1 MPVICDSCGTE
12 NFPEA
17 RFCVNTHCQAYL
29 AWSEGSDRSERSE
42 RSERDAGMRAH
53 PAGGPSS
60 SAAVKPGAVH
70 PAGGHRSPGLDLTTG
85 GSPPPAQGITLT
97 AAPTQPARQVE
108 PSPPR
113 RAAEPALPATARRPP
128 RYEFIRET
136 QAPIAVKPVDEPA
149 PDRPPGEA
157 AVSGKHGL
165 WFALDQHDLAVAPGR
180 RASVGARVANKGSVV
195 EGVDIRVLGVPE
207 DWVRV
212 EPPRV
217 NLDVGG
223 QANLVIHF
231 APPKATTT
239 RSGLAEVEVA
249 AWCVSSPKVR
259 CAEHVRLNVGSYSD
273 LEILH
278 APHELTVRRS
288 GDFQFGLRN
297 NGNSPTDAEARPRPG
312 SPAEGKV
319 LLKFEPRL
327 MTIPP
332 GDQAEVTVQARAV
345 RRLWTGTPA
354 THSLQVDVVRA
365 GEVSPIDLKMVQRP
379 LLPRWAPKVLA
390 LLTVLLVV
398 GAALG
403 LWSWY
408 KHRPVAVPSVINQ
421 PVDLATANLSKA
433 GFKGVP
439 LNAANPG
446 VAPGTVFRQEPPAG
460 AHRHPGTVIAI
471 TVSSG
476 APTVNVGDLTQLPQ
490 QQAVATLRH
499 QGLKVRI
506 LTAPSPNLPAGLVT
520 AQSPAPSVAVPV
532 GSTVNLTVSSPPA
545 RKG

>member
-1 MPVICDSCGTE
+1 MQVICDSCGTE
-12 NFPEA
+12 NPPGT
-17 RFCVNTHCQAYL
+17 RFCVNPHCQAYL
-29 AWSEGSDRSERSE
+29 AWSE
-42 RSERDAGMRAH
+42 RDAGALVD
-53 PAGGPSS
+53 PAGPPSS
-60 SAAVKPGAVH
+60 SAAVKPGSLH
-70 PAGGHRSPGLDLTTG
+70 PAGSHRSPGSDLAAG
-85 GSPPPAQGITLT
+85 PPPPQGITLT
-97 AAPTQPARQVE
+97 AAPTHPAQLVE
-108 PSPPR
+108 PSPPGKV
-113 RAAEPALPATARRPP
+113 AQPALPATARRRP

-136 QAPIAVKPVDEPA
+136 QAPVAVKPVEEPV
-149 PDRPPGEA
+149 PDRPPGQGA
-157 AVSGKHGL
+157 ANGKHGL
-165 WFALDQHDLAVAPGR
+165 WFGLDQHVLAVEPGR
-180 RASVGARVANKGSVV
+180 RASVGAQVANKGSVV

-207 DWVRV
+207 EWVRV

-223 QANLVIHF
+223 QASLLIHF

-239 RSGLAEVEVA
+239 RSGPAEVEVA
-249 AWCVSSPKVR
+249 VWSVSSPKVR
-259 CAEHVRLNVGSYSD
+259 CAEHVRLDVGSYSD

-288 GDFQFGLRN
+288 GEFELLLRN
-297 NGNSPTDAEARPRPG
+297 NGNAPTEAEARPRPG
-312 SPAEGKV
+312 SPVEGKV
-319 LLKFEPRL
+319 QLKFEPRL
-327 MTIPP
+327 VTIPP
-332 GDQAEVTVQARAV
+332 GHQTAVTVQARAA

-354 THSLQVDVVRA
+354 THPLQIDVVRA
-365 GEVSPIDLKMVQRP
+365 GETNVNAIDVKMVQQP

-390 LLTVLLVV
+390 VLTLVV
-398 GAALG
+398 LVAGGLG
-403 LWSWY
+403 VRNWY

-439 LNAANPG
+439 INAANPT
-446 VAPGTVFRQEPPAG
+446 VAVGTVFHQDPPAG

-476 APTVNVGDLTQLPQ
+476 APTVKVGDVSQLSQ

-506 LTAPSPNLPAGLVT
+506 LMAASPTLPAGLVT

-532 GSTVNLTVSSPPA
+532 GSTVDITVTAPITKANKES
-545 RKG
+545 K

>member
-12 NFPEA
+12 NPPEA

-29 AWSEGSDRSERSE
+29 AWSERSE
-42 RSERDAGMRAH
+42 RSERDAGTPAH
-53 PAGGPSS
+53 PAALPSS
-60 SAAVKPGAVH
+60 SAAVKPSALH
-70 PAGGHRSPGLDLTTG
+70 PAGSHRSPGPDLTTVG
-85 GSPPPAQGITLT
+85 PPPAHGITLT

-136 QAPIAVKPVDEPA
+136 QAPVAVKPVDEPA

-157 AVSGKHGL
+157 AASGKHGL
-165 WFALDQHDLAVAPGR
+165 WFGLDQHDLAVEPGR

-195 EGVDIRVLGVPE
+195 EGVDIRVLGIPE

-212 EPPRV
+212 EPSRV

-239 RSGLAEVEVA
+239 RPGLAEVEVA
-249 AWCVSSPKVR
+249 AWSVSSPKVR
-259 CAEHVRLNVGSYSD
+259 CAEHVRLNVGTYSD

-288 GDFQFGLRN
+288 GDFQLDLRN
-297 NGNSPTDAEARPRPG
+297 NGNAPTDAETRPRPG
-312 SPAEGKV
+312 C
-319 LLKFEPRL
+319 
-327 MTIPP
+327 
-332 GDQAEVTVQARAV
+332 ARRGQGAV
-345 RRLWTGTPA
+345 E
-354 THSLQVDVVRA
+354 VRA
-365 GEVSPIDLKMVQRP
+365 AAGDHSSRRPGGGDRPGPSRPASVDRDTRHALPADRCGGGGRESSPIDVKMVQQP

-390 LLTVLLVV
+390 LLTLLLVV
-398 GAALG
+398 AAGLG
-403 LWSWY
+403 VWSWY
-408 KHRPVAVPSVINQ
+408 KHRPVAVPSVVNQ

-439 LNAANPG
+439 LNAANPR
-446 VAPGTVFRQEPPAG
+446 VAPGTVFRQDPPAG

-476 APTVNVGDLTQLPQ
+476 APTVKVGDLTQLPQ

-506 LTAPSPNLPAGLVT
+506 LMAPSPNLPAGLVT
-520 AQSPAPSVAVPV
+520 AQSPVPSVAVPV

>member
-12 NFPEA
+12 NPPEA

-29 AWSEGSDRSERSE
+29 AWSERSE
-42 RSERDAGMRAH
+42 RSERDAGTPPHLA
-53 PAGGPSS
+53 ALPSS
-60 SAAVKPGAVH
+60 SAAVKPSALH
-70 PAGGHRSPGLDLTTG
+70 PAGSHRSPGPDLTTVG
-85 GSPPPAQGITLT
+85 PPPAHGITLT

-108 PSPPR
+108 PSPPS

-136 QAPIAVKPVDEPA
+136 QAPVAVKPVDEPA

-157 AVSGKHGL
+157 FASGKHGL
-165 WFALDQHDLAVAPGR
+165 WFGLDQHDLAVEPGR
-180 RASVGARVANKGSVV
+180 QASVGARVANKGSVV

-212 EPPRV
+212 EPSRV

-239 RSGLAEVEVA
+239 GPGLAEVEVA
-249 AWCVSSPKVR
+249 AWSVSSPKVR
-259 CAEHVRLNVGSYSD
+259 CAEHVRLTVGTYSD

-288 GDFQFGLRN
+288 GDFQLALRN
-297 NGNSPTDAEARPRPG
+297 NGNAPTDAETRPRPG
-312 SPAEGKV
+312 WPAAGKV
-319 LLKFEPRL
+319 LLKFEPGL
-327 MTIPP
+327 VTIPP
-332 GDQAEVTVQARAV
+332 GEQTTVAVRARAA

-354 THSLQVDVVRA
+354 THSLQIDVA
-365 GEVSPIDLKMVQRP
+365 GAGAVSPIDVNLVDVKMVQKP

-390 LLTVLLVV
+390 LLTLLLVV
-398 GAALG
+398 AAGLG
-403 LWSWY
+403 VWNWY
-408 KHRPVAVPSVINQ
+408 KHRPVAVPSVMNQ
-421 PVDLATANLSKA
+421 PVDLAMANLSKA

-439 LNAANPG
+439 LNAANPR
-446 VAPGTVFRQEPPAG
+446 VAPGTVFRQDPPAG

-476 APTVNVGDLTQLPQ
+476 APTVKVGDLTQLPQ

-506 LTAPSPNLPAGLVT
+506 LMAPSPNLPAGLVT
-520 AQSPAPSVAVPV
+520 AQSPVPSVAVPV